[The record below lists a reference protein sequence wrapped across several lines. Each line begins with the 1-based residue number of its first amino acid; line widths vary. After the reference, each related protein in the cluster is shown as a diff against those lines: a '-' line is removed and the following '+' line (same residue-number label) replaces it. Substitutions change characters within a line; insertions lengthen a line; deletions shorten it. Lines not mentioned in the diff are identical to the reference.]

1 MTRLLKDLRLQ
12 AGLIII
18 VCALVYWPM
27 LGSSGFSASEGHRV
41 IPGWEM
47 RDPGRFRGVVEQAI
61 EVVNGRPDPDAMAEQ
76 ARQARDP
83 SHIINT
89 GTARWLVPRMFG
101 QPYLRKPPGMPWA
114 IAISSWMFGES
125 EWSARGVS
133 ALAASLA
140 PLVTFF
146 FATRWF
152 GRPWGLAAGL
162 VHALTP
168 WFWSSGRSA
177 EIEALNNFAT
187 HAAVL
192 LALDIMIGP
201 AARSPGRA
209 ACRVLFAALA
219 IIAAGLAKGPAGA
232 PVLGAALLSAIIVK
246 RSWRVLIKPSLL
258 GALAVAGV
266 VLGLIAYMTFDAAH
280 RAGSGVI
287 TQGVSDFM
295 WDIRKLK
302 DVLLLPFAALAA
314 GAPGSLALFFAWSPA
329 GRAAL
334 SPRQRETE
342 LARPHDAAPVASSE
356 PSIPGSSDI
365 ARALA
370 LTCLLSLA
378 NLIIAGVHN
387 PRYAMPAMAIPA
399 VLIAHAGSVAASGRD
414 AKGTRLWNILTLKRP
429 WLVPALLLIAA
440 AVYIPLSESRRERT
454 SGRAAGRAIAEAIT
468 QASNG
473 RADVEMWADHMI
485 EARPEVLL
493 YANIRAEELGHHI
506 KPVWKRSS
514 LADPAPL
521 PFVGDT
527 LLLRSDASSDEVQ
540 RYADAGQMPRLQKLT
555 TGRVHKFEF
564 VLYFVI
570 P

>member
-1 MTRLLKDLRLQ
+1 MTRLLQDLRLQ

-47 RDPGRFRGVVEQAI
+47 REPGRFASPFQQMQPDMD
-61 EVVNGRPDPDAMAEQ
+61 GRVSLKEA
-76 ARQARDP
+76 DP
-83 SHIINT
+83 SANVVMYD
-89 GTARWLVPRMFG
+89 GAVRWLVPHMFG

-114 IAISSWMFGES
+114 VAISSWIFGES

-133 ALAASLA
+133 ALATSLA
-140 PLVTFF
+140 SLVTFF

-168 WFWSSGRSA
+168 WLWSSGRSA
-177 EIEALNNFAT
+177 EIEAINNFAT

-201 AARSPGRA
+201 AARSPARA
-209 ACRVLFAALA
+209 AGRVLLAALA

-232 PVLGAALLSAIIVK
+232 PVLGAALLSAMIVK
-246 RSWRVLIKPSLL
+246 RSWRVLVKPSLL
-258 GALAVAGV
+258 GALAVAGI
-266 VLGLIAYMTFDAAH
+266 VLGLVAYMTFDAAH

-314 GAPGSLALFFAWSPA
+314 GMPGSLALFFAWSPA

-334 SPRQRETE
+334 SPRQREAE
-342 LARPHDAAPVASSE
+342 LGHHVSGAASPATDEASIAG
-356 PSIPGSSDI
+356 PSDM

-370 LTCLLSLA
+370 LTCLLSMA
-378 NLIIAGVHN
+378 ILIIAGVHN

-414 AKGTRLWNILTLKRP
+414 AKGTRLWSILTLKRA
-429 WLVPALLLIAA
+429 WLVPALLLLAA

-454 SGRAAGRAIAEAIT
+454 SGRAAGRAIAEAIP
-468 QASNG
+468 G
-473 RADVEMWADHMI
+473 LDVELWADHMV

-506 KPVWKRSS
+506 KPVWKRPSPTD
-514 LADPAPL
+514 LAPMPAP
-521 PFVGDT
+521 GDA

-540 RYADAGQMPRLQKLT
+540 RYTDAGQMPKLQKLT

-564 VLYFVI
+564 VLYFVT